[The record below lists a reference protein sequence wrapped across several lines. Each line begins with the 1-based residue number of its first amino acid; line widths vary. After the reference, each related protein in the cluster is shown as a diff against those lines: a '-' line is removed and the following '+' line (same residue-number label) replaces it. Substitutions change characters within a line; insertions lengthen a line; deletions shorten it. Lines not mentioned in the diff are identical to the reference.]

1 MPGKGPVRSRR
12 NGSGL
17 TRKISFSRRTYYLR
31 PSSNSISAST
41 HNVLTCTTGG
51 KADVRDLEGPVHVRC
66 SSGHVVDDIWTSIFV
81 DGGYAEQLT
90 HRRRAAVVSTRWR
103 CTIPTAVSPHMGF
116 RTCLHSALFELQHHN
131 SILELRGT
139 ALRLVCLCVH
149 QETPLRIRPLD
160 AWR

>member
-17 TRKISFSRRTYYLR
+17 TRKNLLVKKNILFETLFEFDLSFHSQCLDMHNRVKEGTRSCTMFIGSCRRRHL
-31 PSSNSISAST
+31 
-41 HNVLTCTTGG
+41 
-51 KADVRDLEGPVHVRC
+51 DLNFG
-66 SSGHVVDDIWTSIFV
+66 IFV

-90 HRRRAAVVSTRWR
+90 HRRPCCSDIDTMALHNPNSSLAAHGFQNMLALSTFRSYNI
-103 CTIPTAVSPHMGF
+103 TIRYLNCGAQ
-116 RTCLHSALFELQHHN
+116 R
-131 SILELRGT
+131 
-139 ALRLVCLCVH
+139 LRLVCLCVH